1 MLDINPNCKVNIHKT
16 FYLPETAGEF
26 DFREYD
32 YIVDAIDTVAG
43 KLMLIEEAKRCGT
56 PIICSLGAGNHLDPL
71 SFKVSD
77 ISKTSMCPLAKVMRH
92 ELKKRNIKDVKV
104 VYSTEEPIRA
114 QNGARICSGE
124 VSAKRSIPGS
134 IAYVPSVVGLII
146 CSEVIKDL
154 TK

>member
-1 MLDINPNCKVNIHKT
+1 
-16 FYLPETAGEF
+16 
-26 DFREYD
+26 
-32 YIVDAIDTVAG
+32 
-43 KLMLIEEAKRCGT
+43 MLIEEAKRCGT

-104 VYSTEEPIRA
+104 VYSTEEPIRT
-114 QNGARICSGE
+114 QNEARILSEE
-124 VSAKRSIPGS
+124 VSTKRSIPGS

>member
-1 MLDINPNCKVNIHKT
+1 
-16 FYLPETAGEF
+16 
-26 DFREYD
+26 
-32 YIVDAIDTVAG
+32 
-43 KLMLIEEAKRCGT
+43 
-56 PIICSLGAGNHLDPL
+56 
-71 SFKVSD
+71 
-77 ISKTSMCPLAKVMRH
+77 MCPLAKVMRH

-114 QNGARICSGE
+114 RILSGE
-124 VSAKRSIPGS
+124 TSVKRSIPGS